1 MISYHWR
8 APCRS
13 PAFRRQRGSVRRTTT
28 RKPGTGPITRPFAYT
43 VCWQR
48 TVRIHDTLA
57 HASLMC
63 VMGITGTARVCHR
76 VTLVCAVD
84 TLYASTDL
92 RLTITWPC
100 DS

>member
-1 MISYHWR
+1 MRSYHRR
-8 APCRS
+8 APCCS
-13 PAFRRQRGSVRRTTT
+13 PAFSAATGKRAPRT
-28 RKPGTGPITRPFAYT
+28 ITRPFSYT
-43 VCWQR
+43 VCWHR

-57 HASLMC
+57 HASSLMC
-63 VMGITGTARVCHR
+63 VMDITGTARACHR